1 MWINSETASLTRE
14 QNWEKR
20 LENVKQ
26 KRDQVSNRCLARI
39 VISAT
44 ELFLEGGTIV
54 WSWTIIPKCISSLVS
69 RSRTKTL
76 WVRLLWQQVELLS
89 CELRQLQTCE
99 SSFSCLGTQ
108 VTILSDCCVTALWHW
123 AGWKLKNNTAPIEA
137 EQPEELSKVNLH
149 QQKTRVWRI
158 SWLVLLVSGM
168 CSGSRVVAG
177 AAPGETRARP
187 WSRTTPPVHS
197 THPRVDCHAAV
208 MIRGTS
214 AYHWRRLEVAGWV
227 APARTHAKLFVL
239 ATTQYNAYRL
249 SILHFQS
256 HHKTDG
262 SFKESL
268 AECER
273 GFTKGVI
280 TTKLVERVNQK
291 IIHICPYF
299 EKASF
304 QSTRIIFGDV
314 IKLLSMLTDFC
325 NLKNMFEVEVAQVA
339 QVAQA
344 QTRNHSWSHRVVWS
358 LRRIYYIRYILP
370 TFGE

>member
-1 MWINSETASLTRE
+1 MLFPVLIVSLLIDKSWRQATDCQLAFLAGELVVKVEAAAPASDWNQFQKVCDGVEGIVDCTALPKLVELSWKKVSWQMWINSETASLTRE

-89 CELRQLQTCE
+89 CKLRQLQTCE

-123 AGWKLKNNTAPIEA
+123 AGWKLKKNTAPIEVK
-137 EQPEELSKVNLH
+137 QPEELSKVNLH

-158 SWLVLLVSGM
+158 SWLVLLVSGV

-214 AYHWRRLEVAGWV
+214 AYHWRRLEVAGWE

-239 ATTQYNAYRL
+239 ATSQYNA
-249 SILHFQS
+249 
-256 HHKTDG
+256 
-262 SFKESL
+262 
-268 AECER
+268 
-273 GFTKGVI
+273 
-280 TTKLVERVNQK
+280 
-291 IIHICPYF
+291 
-299 EKASF
+299 
-304 QSTRIIFGDV
+304 
-314 IKLLSMLTDFC
+314 
-325 NLKNMFEVEVAQVA
+325 
-339 QVAQA
+339 
-344 QTRNHSWSHRVVWS
+344 
-358 LRRIYYIRYILP
+358 
-370 TFGE
+370 